1 MNDLIHFLEP
11 LFSSFLFNYKNLTL
25 IEISILCSV
34 FLFGTIGKLVDQKP
48 NFSGALV
55 GYGYSIIV
63 FLNAVYLTFVELTW
77 WKAVINILVSVILFL
92 IISEI
97 LLSLI
102 IILFKGF
109 FHYRD
114 VEPRIKRRTI
124 LLMLI
129 IFSVN
134 IIVSL
139 HIKKILF

>member
-34 FLFGTIGKLVDQKP
+34 FLFGTIGKLVSQKP
-48 NFSGALV
+48 NISGVLV

-63 FLNAVYLTFVELTW
+63 FLNAAYITFVELNW
-77 WKAVINILVSVILFL
+77 WKAVINILVSVILFV

-102 IILFKGF
+102 IILFGGF
-109 FHYRD
+109 FHYGD
-114 VEPRIKRRTI
+114 VEPRIKRRTG
-124 LLMLI
+124 LLILI
-129 IFSVN
+129 IFSIN
-134 IIVSL
+134 IIVTL
-139 HIKKILF
+139 HIKKLIF